1 MSMVFYYRL
10 IDNFAFNENLIF
22 FIIIGNSND
31 WVRIMNLMVNS
42 DDISSIFLFEFLN
55 FGVLLLLGNLSVID
69 LKISLLFD
77 KLIT

>member
-1 MSMVFYYRL
+1 MSMVFYYRI